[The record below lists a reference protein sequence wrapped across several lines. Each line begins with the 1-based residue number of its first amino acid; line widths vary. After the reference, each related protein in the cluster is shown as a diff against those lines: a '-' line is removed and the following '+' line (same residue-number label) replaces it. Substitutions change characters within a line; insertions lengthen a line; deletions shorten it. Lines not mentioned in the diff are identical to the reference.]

1 MFAIFVVLAIVLSAG
16 AIPIIMEWL
25 LVSQNL
31 DDRTQL
37 LAITVE
43 VERNLNSWR
52 ARHQTLDRGF

>member
-1 MFAIFVVLAIVLSAG
+1 MFAILVVLAIVLSAG
-16 AIPIIMEWL
+16 AIPVIMEWL

-31 DDRTQL
+31 DDLSQL